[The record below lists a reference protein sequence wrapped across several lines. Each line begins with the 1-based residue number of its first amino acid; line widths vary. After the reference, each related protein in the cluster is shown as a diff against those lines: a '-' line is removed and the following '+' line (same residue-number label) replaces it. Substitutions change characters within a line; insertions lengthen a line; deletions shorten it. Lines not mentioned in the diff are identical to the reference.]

1 MTHPGLSGDLCAVPR
16 VLFVDDE
23 RDMVSSL
30 SRYFRLHGFSTAGA
44 FNVAEAVSALEGAA
58 ARQEP
63 FDCVCTDLRMPDG
76 DGLSV
81 LRAVRKLMPGTPV
94 IVLTAFGSVATSVEA
109 MRLGALTMLEKPFPV
124 AQLERE
130 VRAAM
135 SDAHEVQ
142 GAVSAAGSAG
152 LIGNSLA
159 IRTLFDTLVRVA
171 PSNSSVLIQGE
182 SGTGKEL
189 VAQAVHRFSR
199 RAMGPLVAVNCA
211 AIPEPLLE
219 SELFGHVK
227 GAFTGA
233 VTTRTGR
240 FKAAHLGTIFLDE
253 IGELPFALQGK
264 LLRVLQE
271 RSIEPIGSNR
281 PEPVDFRVVA
291 ATNRNLDE
299 MVAKGTFR
307 SDLFYRLSVVPLMLP
322 ALRDR
327 PGDVPVLAK
336 HFLVRANEGRANKL
350 SFAPETLAA
359 MDRYA
364 WPGNVRELENLVER
378 LTVLRPEGEIGFGD
392 LPPNVAHA
400 PVRAAPAAP
409 ATASGA
415 PASAAPA
422 QPATFTPAAAAP
434 ATGPVERAV
443 ATTAGVSSGP
453 AEPFPASNPVA
464 GAQAG
469 RAAEA
474 GTQAPAAA
482 GAASDGA
489 GAGGAPF
496 SLPPEGVDLYAVL
509 AELEDRLIR
518 EALERSGGNK
528 NQAAKILGLN
538 RTTLVE
544 KLKKKNKPPP
554 GTGGS
559 GQQG

>member
-1 MTHPGLSGDLCAVPR
+1 

-30 SRYFRLHGFSTAGA
+30 SRYFRLHGFTTAGA
-44 FNVAEAVSALEGAA
+44 FNVAEAVSVLEGAA
-58 ARQEP
+58 SKREP

-152 LIGNSLA
+152 LIGNSVA

-171 PSNSSVLIQGE
+171 PSNSSVLLQGE

-189 VAQAVHRFSR
+189 VAQAIHRFSR

-233 VTTRTGR
+233 VALRTGR

-253 IGELPFALQGK
+253 IGELPLTLQGK

-271 RSIEPIGSNR
+271 RTIEPIGSSR

-291 ATNRNLDE
+291 ASNRNLEE

-307 SDLFYRLSVVPLMLP
+307 SDLFYRLNVVPLVLP

-327 PGDVPVLAK
+327 PGDVPVLVK
-336 HFLVRANEGRANKL
+336 HFLVRANEGRSKKL

-378 LTVLRPEGEIGFGD
+378 LTVMRPEGEIVLSD
-392 LPPNVAHA
+392 LPPNVANA
-400 PVRAAPAAP
+400 PPRPGPASSPAGAFAPAG
-409 ATASGA
+409 S
-415 PASAAPA
+415 PASAP
-422 QPATFTPAAAAP
+422 
-434 ATGPVERAV
+434 
-443 ATTAGVSSGP
+443 S
-453 AEPFPASNPVA
+453 PASASA
-464 GAQAG
+464 G
-469 RAAEA
+469 
-474 GTQAPAAA
+474 AAA
-482 GAASDGA
+482 GTGSSSSAGPEGAQGSGAAAGLGSSA
-489 GAGGAPF
+489 GAGSAGDSGVAQPGAPY
-496 SLPPEGVDLYAVL
+496 SLPPGGVDLYAVL

-544 KLKKKNKPPP
+544 KLKKKNKSPP
-554 GTGGS
+554 GAGGS
-559 GQQG
+559 GQPG